1 MLAQLATF
9 AANAK
14 KHEDEEEK
22 ENMMILRLEMKCPW
36 WKPLIDEE
44 KDFLNDNIIPK
55 LCEDKI
61 PQFESIFKDPNVF
74 KFINKDWR

>member
-1 MLAQLATF
+1 MSMVE
-9 AANAK
+9 AK
-14 KHEDEEEK
+14 E
-22 ENMMILRLEMKCPW
+22 RA
-36 WKPLIDEE
+36 LIDEE
-44 KDFLNDNIIPK
+44 KDFLNDNGIPK